1 MTDELYFCK
10 GIIQFSQT
18 GKEAIFFPTGTSDS
32 RIVLC
37 GIYYNIYFNKKNLKM
52 SKG

>member
-1 MTDELYFCK
+1 MSYTFVKVLFNLVRQERK
-10 GIIQFSQT
+10 QV
-18 GKEAIFFPTGTSDS
+18 FFPTGTSDS

-37 GIYYNIYFNKKNLKM
+37 GIYYNIYFNKKSLKM